1 MQGYVLRMATW
12 DDVRRIALS
21 LPETSEGPHFR
32 RTSWKVKD
40 KAFIWERPLSDRDM
54 SQLTELGEQVP
65 DGEIMGARVENE
77 LAKEVLIENE
87 PEVFFTIP
95 HFRNY
100 PAILTRLDTISEDL
114 LYETIV
120 EAWLDR
126 APDKLAQEFL
136 EQRGT

>member
-1 MQGYVLRMATW
+1 MQGYVQTMATW

-32 RTSWKVKD
+32 TTSWKVKG
-40 KAFIWERPLSDRDM
+40 KAFAWVRPLGNTDIK
-54 SQLTELGEQVP
+54 QLTELGEP
-65 DGEIMGARVENE
+65 IPAGEIMGARVENQ

-87 PEVFFTIP
+87 PDVFFTIP
-95 HFRNY
+95 HFSNY
-100 PAILTRLDTISEDL
+100 AAILVRLDAISEAL

-126 APDKLAQEFL
+126 APDKLAQAFL
-136 EQRGT
+136 EERAT